1 MYAEFIIK
9 KMQDFKNED
18 AFILKDKIYKYSQV
32 LEHYNKALQ
41 ILDENNVQNGDV
53 VSLEGDFSP
62 ISTAYL
68 LALINKNCIIVPLT
82 KALKDKKEEFIKIA
96 QAKYVIVLDDEELV
110 SITERKYNTS
120 EPELYKS
127 LREINHP
134 GLILFSSGSTGVS
147 KGALHDFAKILE
159 KFKIERKTK
168 RMITFLMFDHIG
180 GVNTLFYNIS
190 NGGCVI
196 TIRDRTPDNVLRI
209 VEKYKVQ
216 TLPVSPTFINM
227 ILLSEA
233 YKKYDLSSLETVSYG
248 TEVMPES
255 TLLRFSSLFPN
266 IRILQTYGLS
276 EVGILDTKSK
286 SNDSLWVKLGGAG
299 FETRVRNNMLEIKA
313 NSGMLG
319 YLNAPS
325 PYTED
330 GWFMT
335 MDMVEQD
342 GEYFK
347 ILGRK
352 SEIINVGGEK
362 VYPAEVE
369 SFFLE
374 MPGVEDIAVRG
385 EENPLMGNIVFA
397 KFKIS
402 TDESKKDFQKRMREF
417 AKGKLESYKI
427 PQQIEL
433 VSEEEIHSVRLKKD
447 RK

>member
-1 MYAEFIIK
+1 MYADFIIK
-9 KMQDFKNED
+9 KMQDYKNED
-18 AFILKDKIYKYSQV
+18 AFILKDKVYKYSDV
-32 LEHYNKALQ
+32 LEQYNKALK

-82 KALKDKKEEFIKIA
+82 KALKDKKEEFINIA
-96 QAKYVIVLDDEELV
+96 QAKYVIVLDDDELV
-110 SITERKYNTS
+110 SITERKYDKDF
-120 EPELYKS
+120 PELYKT
-127 LREINHP
+127 LRDINHP

-385 EENPLMGNIVFA
+385 EENPLMGNIVYA

-402 TDESKKDFQKRMREF
+402 TDESKKEFQKRMREF
-417 AKGKLESYKI
+417 AKGKLEPYKI

-433 VSEEEIHSVRLKKD
+433 VSEEEIHSIRLKKD